1 MRLVRISNRIDDELI
16 TFSFGEELRIGKGED
31 DFEVRDDFQNFQTIS
46 T

>member
-16 TFSFGEELRIGKGED
+16 RLVGKELGICKGEE

-46 T
+46 TM